1 MFSEFDDPFPTAA
14 VGISVPT
21 LIMDSFGDI
30 SSGVLC
36 KRDFLEGV
44 VCGNEDRIDTSA
56 CWLVPSTVCPIF
68 VKSCLRT

>member
-1 MFSEFDDPFPTAA
+1 MFSEFGDPFPNAA

-30 SSGVLC
+30 SSGVVC
-36 KRDFLEGV
+36 KRDFLEGAA
-44 VCGNEDRIDTSA
+44 CNSEGRTDTSG